1 MPILPEIAENWQSCT
16 KRGRPPWRQKEVC
29 DMQETL
35 SHVLLL
41 NNLSTSAC
49 QLWSQKVRGI
59 KEDLIAGTTCC
70 QLELS
75 RESVAFMQVTGSHC
89 CHSE

>member
-1 MPILPEIAENWQSCT
+1 MPILPETAENWQSYT
-16 KRGRPPWRQKEVC
+16 KHGRPPWRRKEAC

-41 NNLSTSAC
+41 NNSSTTAC
-49 QLWSQKVRGI
+49 QLWSQKVQGI

-75 RESVAFMQVTGSHC
+75 
-89 CHSE
+89 